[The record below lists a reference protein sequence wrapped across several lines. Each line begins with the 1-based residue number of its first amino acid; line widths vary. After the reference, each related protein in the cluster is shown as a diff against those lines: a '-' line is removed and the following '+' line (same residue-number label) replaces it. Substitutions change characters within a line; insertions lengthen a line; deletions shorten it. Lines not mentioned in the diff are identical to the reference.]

1 MTTRKPTIFIVHP
14 SDLLTDHR
22 LYGDGLIACG
32 FLRELANRGYRLHV
46 ACQEVDLKEPM
57 PGNVTFHPIRQ
68 SWPGPPATTPPRSG
82 SCCPA
87 SVRAWPTACV
97 KKWKRS
103 ARSPPRTPKKR

>member
-68 SWPGPPATTPPRSG
+68 SWPGPPAAP
-82 SCCPA
+82 
-87 SVRAWPTACV
+87 
-97 KKWKRS
+97 
-103 ARSPPRTPKKR
+103 